1 MNEMT
6 GSAAGS
12 RDFSGGELQARLA
25 EMIKVADET
34 YRRRAE
40 LSGKS
45 SSSVSSTSWDR
56 WGSEISLLADQTDSY
71 ELDWRM
77 SRWLFVESEGKPR
90 SYDQGAMYG
99 RRAIRL
105 RCDAVEGH
113 FWAGVNLALYAEA
126 RKGPKGLLALL
137 EARRD
142 LKRACE
148 ISEEYHGAGPL
159 RVLGRLE
166 HKSSKVIPK
175 VIPKVISKGMG
186 GGSLERSRNYY
197 DRALAIAPTNSVTL
211 VYAAE
216 LEIDCRNSKKAVCLL
231 ERVLSLPIDPD
242 WEFENIRDKNL
253 AKSLLEALR

>member
-6 GSAAGS
+6 GSPTGS
-12 RDFSGGELQARLA
+12 RNFSGGDLEARLA

-45 SSSVSSTSWDR
+45 SSSASSTSWDR
-56 WGSEISLLADQTDSY
+56 WGSDISLLADQIDSY
-71 ELDWRM
+71 ELDWRL

-113 FWAGVNLALYAEA
+113 FWAGVNLALYAQA
-126 RKGPKGLLALL
+126 RKGPKALLALL

-166 HKSSKVIPK
+166 HKSAKVLPK
-175 VIPKVISKGMG
+175 VIPKVMG

-216 LEIDCRNSKKAVCLL
+216 LEMDCRNSKKAVCLL

-253 AKSLLEALR
+253 AKSLLEGLR

>member
-6 GSAAGS
+6 GSATGS
-12 RDFSGGELQARLA
+12 RGFSGGELQVRVA

-40 LSGKS
+40 RRGESQSLP
-45 SSSVSSTSWDR
+45 STWSWDR
-56 WGSEISLLADQTDSY
+56 WKSEIGLLAVQIDSY
-71 ELDWRM
+71 ELEWRL
-77 SRWLFVESEGKPR
+77 SRWLFVEGEMKPR

-105 RCDAVEGH
+105 RRDAVEGH
-113 FWAGVNLALYAEA
+113 FWAGVNLALYAQA
-126 RKGPKGLLALL
+126 RKGPRGLLALL

-175 VIPKVISKGMG
+175 VIPKVMG

-216 LEIDCRNSKKAVCLL
+216 LEIDCRNSKRAVGLL

-253 AKSLLEALR
+253 AKSLLELLRQGG